1 MFKLASTVG
10 VLAVGAGLLEGCMFD
25 VDAGNRAVVLN
36 LYSGVE
42 PEVRGKG
49 THFKVPIL
57 QTPFII
63 DVRSSPRVIHSA
75 TGTKDLQMVN
85 ISLRVLSRPLESA
98 LVTIYNEIG
107 LDFNNRIL
115 PSLGNEVLKSV
126 VAQYNAEELLSKREL
141 VSEQIRRAIIKRA
154 ETFNLIIDD
163 VSITHLTYGK
173 EFSKAVENKQVAQQ
187 EAETQQYVVMKADQE
202 RKASIIR
209 AEGEAEAANLIS
221 KAMHSSGNGLVE
233 VRRIDAAKTV
243 AELLANSTG
252 VTYLPG
258 SGSNTGGSGGSN
270 ILLNVGGK

>member
-1 MFKLASTVG
+1 MQRVFKLASTVG
-10 VLAVGAGLLEGCMFD
+10 VLAVGAGVLEGCMFD

-42 PEVRGKG
+42 PEVRGEG

-126 VAQYNAEELLSKREL
+126 VAQYNAEVRLIKRERL
-141 VSEQIRRAIIKRA
+141 VK
-154 ETFNLIIDD
+154 
-163 VSITHLTYGK
+163 
-173 EFSKAVENKQVAQQ
+173 VAR
-187 EAETQQYVVMKADQE
+187 Y
-202 RKASIIR
+202 
-209 AEGEAEAANLIS
+209 N
-221 KAMHSSGNGLVE
+221 
-233 VRRIDAAKTV
+233 VRSV
-243 AELLANSTG
+243 N
-252 VTYLPG
+252 YLYRYMDRYR
-258 SGSNTGGSGGSN
+258 
-270 ILLNVGGK
+270 